1 MLKCRKMYKKA
12 KLIFLYKRL
21 PILLFLIFLFLSKKS
36 TFQHLILSINNLAKK
51 NQHKIYMRM

>member
-1 MLKCRKMYKKA
+1 MYKKA

-36 TFQHLILSINNLAKK
+36 TFQHLLLSINNLAKK